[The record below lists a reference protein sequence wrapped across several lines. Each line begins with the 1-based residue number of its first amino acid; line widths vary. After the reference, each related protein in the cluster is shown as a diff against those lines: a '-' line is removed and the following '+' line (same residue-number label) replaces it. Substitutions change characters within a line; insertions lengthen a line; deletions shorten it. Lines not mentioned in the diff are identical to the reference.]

1 MTVLILVTT
10 LACLLHYSTSKRAVI
25 TKEFKLLFWLHNKQ
39 KSVKIA
45 AIVLFLFG
53 LFLAIY
59 TFGLGAGFI
68 IFTILLMLSWSLIVL
83 LAPLKI
89 VNYKLL
95 TLLFLVAFLLEK
107 SL

>member
-1 MTVLILVTT
+1 MTILILVTT

-25 TKEFKLLFWLHNKQ
+25 TKQFKLLFWLHNKP

-45 AIVLFLFG
+45 AIVLFLYSF
-53 LFLAIY
+53 FLAVY
-59 TFGLGAGFI
+59 AFGLGAGLI
-68 IFTILLMLSWSLIVL
+68 IFTIILMLSWSLIVL

>member
-1 MTVLILVTT
+1 MTILILVTT

-25 TKEFKLLFWLHNKQ
+25 TKQFKLLFWLHNKP

-45 AIVLFLFG
+45 AIVLFLYS
-53 LFLAIY
+53 LFLAVY
-59 TFGLGAGFI
+59 AFGLGAGLI
-68 IFTILLMLSWSLIVL
+68 IFTIILILSWSLIVL
-83 LAPLKI
+83 LTPLKI

>member
-1 MTVLILVTT
+1 MTILILVTT

-25 TKEFKLLFWLHNKQ
+25 TKEFKLLFWLHNK

-45 AIVLFLFG
+45 AIVLFVFG

-59 TFGLGAGFI
+59 TFGLGAGCI